1 MKNKL
6 LYGIL
11 IGLGSVV
18 MLFMAFPI
26 GMLIALAFWVYLG
39 VLFWKRKRV
48 FHEEIEPQLAKKQ
61 LKRLKILSIVAGI
74 SFIIAVVGIVT
85 HNVQSSLPE
94 TKESLYFFIG
104 IIATYIFILASVVSF
119 VIFLKSRQNPN
130 R

>member
-18 MLFMAFPI
+18 ALLMAFPF
-26 GMLIALAFWVYLG
+26 GMILGLAFWIYLG
-39 VLFWKRKRV
+39 VMFWKRKRV
-48 FHEEIEPQLAKKQ
+48 FHEEIEPQLAKNQ

-74 SFIIAVVGIVT
+74 SFIIAIVGIVT
-85 HNVQSSLPE
+85 HNVQSNLLE

-104 IIATYIFILASVVSF
+104 IIALYILILASVVSL
-119 VIFLKSRQNPN
+119 VILLKARQKPI
-130 R
+130 

>member
-1 MKNKL
+1 M
-6 LYGIL
+6 
-11 IGLGSVV
+11 V
-18 MLFMAFPI
+18 MLFIAFPI
-26 GMLIALAFWVYLG
+26 GMFLALAFWIYLG

-85 HNVQSSLPE
+85 HNVQSSLPD

-104 IIATYIFILASVVSF
+104 IIVSYIFILTSIVSL
-119 VIFLKSRQNPN
+119 VIFLKARQKP
-130 R
+130 